1 MRSTAGRRGE
11 QVLLPPH
18 APVGAHGEGGREGGR
33 EGVLT
38 DEVLDLLDPRPK
50 VGLPL
55 DRVLRTTRGK
65 AFQSDSTG
73 QLCADAL
80 LLVRC
85 RGLTREKG
93 AARASCTLRARART
107 GRAGRAMRGC
117 IRSRRG
123 LLLWRT
129 TSCWISSRVA
139 ASRACQRNGSQPNL
153 RRDWAHPCHICARTG
168 LVTATSAPRLLELR
182 SRAGRSSPAAEE
194 CRHY

>member
-11 QVLLPPH
+11 QVRLPPH
-18 APVGAHGEGGREGGR
+18 ASVGAHGEGGR

-73 QLCADAL
+73 RLSADAL

-93 AARASCTLRARART
+93 VARASCTLRARART
-107 GRAGRAMRGC
+107 GRAGPCEGAFDHAEALCCG
-117 IRSRRG
+117 
-123 LLLWRT
+123 
-129 TSCWISSRVA
+129 VPQA
-139 ASRACQRNGSQPNL
+139 AGFPLVSP
-153 RRDWAHPCHICARTG
+153 HHVPARETD
-168 LVTATSAPRLLELR
+168 R
-182 SRAGRSSPAAEE
+182 SRAGRSSPAAAE